1 MNIDCKFIILG
12 ILFIL
17 FLLYISNISKPTNK
31 TTNKTTNKGGA
42 IKNNNCTLDDIIKHN
57 IKSSKWVYLN
67 GVIYDLTIFRERNY
81 FDVDNIFTNFDSTNI
96 HTLANIIRFD
106 DLQDLY
112 IIFKSREDYDNYVN
126 TNKSTIDAKFKAS
139 EFNITENTDG
149 FIYDIFQTTSA
160 KKDDEFNNFKNKFLI
175 SINQFKI
182 GIICP
187 VGLNI

>member
-12 ILFIL
+12 ILFVL
-17 FLLYISNISKPTNK
+17 FLLYITNICK
-31 TTNKTTNKGGA
+31 TTNKNSNKGGA

-81 FDVDNIFTNFDSTNI
+81 FDVDNIFTNFDPTNI

-112 IIFKSREDYDNYVN
+112 IIFKSREDYNNYVEK
-126 TNKSTIDAKFKAS
+126 TREITLEKFNNS
-139 EFNITENTDG
+139 EFNIPENTDG
-149 FIYDIFQTTSA
+149 FIYNEFKTTSETPEA
-160 KKDDEFNNFKNKFLI
+160 DFNNFKNKFLI

-187 VGLNI
+187 LGLNI